1 MPVPALLAALAL
13 PLLAGASHELAPVP
27 VPTPGPTP
35 GPTPEKAEPVPE
47 PPELPEPPDGPE
59 LPPEP
64 DAIRWAAPVGCP
76 AGPELRR
83 GIERRLGRTLAPGE
97 ANVDAQVEPRAQGG
111 YRLVLRTSAAGVVDE
126 RTLEADDCR
135 ALADATALV
144 VALAIDPVAVAEA
157 MEAFAADDEVEPPR
171 ETPPVGPAPARREA
185 TTTELRSTTDSGEAS
200 EPAERSR
207 PEGLLR
213 VGAGVGLGALPGVT
227 FVPSLAAGLR
237 WRRARLE
244 LEGTYWIPRVSE
256 PVDGARVAVQLGTA
270 AVRGCGQLGRDRLE
284 APLCG
289 GVQLGGMRGRGQGA
303 PNAHAAV
310 GPWVALEASVG
321 LSWWFRPR
329 WALAGGFA
337 AAVPLRT
344 PSFELTDETPV
355 SLFEPSSVVGRVW
368 LGIELRLGRS

>member
-1 MPVPALLAALAL
+1 MTEGVPVSALLVVLSL
-13 PLLAGASHELAPVP
+13 PRLAGASHEPAPEPVP
-27 VPTPGPTP
+27 
-35 GPTPEKAEPVPE
+35 EPPALPE

-76 AGPELRR
+76 STPELRR

-97 ANVDAQVEPRAQGG
+97 ANVEAQVDPRAQGG

-157 MEAFAADDEVEPPR
+157 MEAFAADDEVEAPPR
-171 ETPPVGPAPARREA
+171 EATPVVPAPARREA
-185 TTTELRSTTDSGEAS
+185 TTPEPRTPSGSGEGSS
-200 EPAERSR
+200 EGSSR
-207 PEGLLR
+207 PGGLLR
-213 VGAGVGLGALPGVT
+213 VGAGVGLGALPGAT
-227 FVPSLAAGLR
+227 GVPSLAAGLR

-310 GPWVALEASVG
+310 GLWVALEASVG

-337 AAVPLRT
+337 AAVPLRQ
-344 PSFELTDETPV
+344 PSFELTDDPPV
-355 SLFEPSSVVGRVW
+355 SLFEPSAVVGRVW
-368 LGIELRLGRS
+368 LGIELRLGPS